1 MINLE
6 KKITGYS
13 NMTRINTPNPDYIH
27 PEKGVSKDEAVNPR
41 KILLTDPAAV
51 RRYMRYFMQEIYNK
65 QEGLTPE
72 EEYVMSFLGRDED
85 HRVLD
90 ELNRRKLSTEE
101 RETMV
106 GAITKKELS
115 TQLLEND
122 HMKANSAP
130 GRPLCLCSQQLL

>member
-1 MINLE
+1 MS
-6 KKITGYS
+6 K
-13 NMTRINTPNPDYIH
+13 PNPDYKD
-27 PEKGVSKDEAVNPR
+27 PEKGGSKDEAVNPR
-41 KILLTDPAAV
+41 KILLTDSAAV

-72 EEYVMSFLGRDED
+72 EEHVISFLGRNEI

-90 ELNRRKLSTEE
+90 ELNRRKLSTDE
-101 RETMV
+101 RETME

-115 TQLLEND
+115 TQLAENH

-130 GRPLCLCSQQLL
+130 GLDGFMVAWVKHFWGNLAELCVYALNN